1 MRRLTLPRQDVGKN
15 QDIVVRTEIFI
26 DFETS
31 FETGSTDAQLHR
43 NRGNSQFEHERSS
56 FYDHVY
62 DLSNGVYPVR
72 EESFNINLTFIIIN
86 PSRIGLSVNSHSTN
100 VC

>member
-1 MRRLTLPRQDVGKN
+1 MSARY
-15 QDIVVRTEIFI
+15 RTDIFI

-56 FYDHVY
+56 FYD
-62 DLSNGVYPVR
+62 LSNGVYRP
-72 EESFNINLTFIIIN
+72 
-86 PSRIGLSVNSHSTN
+86 P
-100 VC
+100 